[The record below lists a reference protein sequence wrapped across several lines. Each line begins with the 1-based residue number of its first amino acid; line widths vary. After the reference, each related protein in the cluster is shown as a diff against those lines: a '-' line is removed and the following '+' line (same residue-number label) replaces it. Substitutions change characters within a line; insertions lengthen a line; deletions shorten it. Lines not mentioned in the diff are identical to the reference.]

1 VESVTLNRFLGIVEY
16 VGFIMINN
24 VPESGSQQKP
34 HKVLIIGGGGRIGR
48 SVAADIVAHTAAQV
62 TLTGRQATASFV
74 LQAPRQ
80 TYQPLDVA
88 NQAATEQAIAQ
99 HDLII
104 HCAGPFRARNHD
116 VLLACIAQGKPYL
129 DVADSP
135 DYVAKALTYREAA
148 QAAGVTAVISTGIFP
163 GISGSM
169 VRQGIEQLDKAE
181 TVHLSY
187 LVAGSGG
194 AGLTVMRTTFIEL
207 QTPFMS
213 KLKGKWRAIAPY
225 SEREVIDFP
234 RYGKGGVYWFNTV
247 EALTVADTFPELKT
261 IVTKF
266 GSVPD
271 YYNRLTWL
279 MARSP
284 RGFLKSERVIEA
296 LSRISYQM
304 TKVTD
309 PYTGV
314 GIAMR
319 IEVAGEKNKQP
330 TAYVATFEHEDT
342 AFCAGCG
349 TGAIAQ
355 LILSNRLRKPG
366 VWPVEQ
372 ALSTQLFEE
381 TLKQRNLTVN
391 RLQ

>member
-1 VESVTLNRFLGIVEY
+1 MAQR
-16 VGFIMINN
+16 
-24 VPESGSQQKP
+24 
-34 HKVLIIGGGGRIGR
+34 VLVIGGNGRIGR
-48 SVAADIVAHTAAQV
+48 SAATDIVAYTDAAV
-62 TLTGRQATASFV
+62 TVTGRKQSAAFELGDRQQYAV
-74 LQAPRQ
+74 LDLADEPSVE
-80 TYQPLDVA
+80 D
-88 NQAATEQAIAQ
+88 AIAQ

-104 HCAGPFRARNHD
+104 HCAGPFRSRNHY
-116 VLLACIAQGKPYL
+116 VLESCIAQGKPYL

-135 DYVAKALTYREAA
+135 DYVNKALKLREKA
-148 QAAGVTAVISTGIFP
+148 QTAGVTAVISTGIFP

-169 VRQGIEQLDKAE
+169 VRQGVEFLDAAKR
-181 TVHLSY
+181 VHLSY

-194 AGLTVMRTTFIEL
+194 AGVTVMRTTFIEL

-213 KLKGKWRAIAPY
+213 KIKGKWRAIAPY
-225 SEREVIDFP
+225 SQREVVDFP

-247 EALTVADTFPELKT
+247 EALTVADTFPELET

-279 MARSP
+279 TARAP
-284 RGFLKSERVIEA
+284 RAVLKNNAVIEA
-296 LSRISYQM
+296 LSKISYRM
-304 TKVTD
+304 TEVTD

-319 IEVAGEKNKQP
+319 VLVEGEKDGQAS
-330 TAYVATFEHEDT
+330 TYISTFDHEDT

-355 LILSNRLRKPG
+355 LILSGQLDKPG
-366 VWPVEQ
+366 VWAVEQ
-372 ALSTQLFEE
+372 ALSTPLFEE
-381 TLKQRNLTVN
+381 TLKQRKLEIN
-391 RLQ
+391 RAE

>member
-1 VESVTLNRFLGIVEY
+1 MT
-16 VGFIMINN
+16 
-24 VPESGSQQKP
+24 

-48 SVAADIVAHTAAQV
+48 SAAADVLTYTDAQV
-62 TLTGRQATASFV
+62 TVTGRGA
-74 LQAPRQ
+74 
-80 TYQPLDVA
+80 
-88 NQAATEQAIAQ
+88 AATLALSAERQQYQILDLADEAAVEGAIAQ
-99 HDLII
+99 HDLTI
-104 HCAGPFRARNHD
+104 HCAGPFRSRNHH
-116 VLLACIAQGKPYL
+116 VLQSCIAQGKPYV

-135 DYVAKALTYREAA
+135 DYVNEALTYRQAA
-148 QAAGVTAVISTGIFP
+148 QNAGVTAVISTGIFP

-169 VRQGIEQLDKAE
+169 VRQGVEQLDKAE
-181 TVHLSY
+181 KVHLSY

-194 AGLTVMRTTFIEL
+194 AGVTVMRTTFIEL

-213 KLKGKWRAIAPY
+213 KIKGRWRAIAPY
-225 SEREVIDFP
+225 SQREVIDFP

-279 MARSP
+279 MARAP
-284 RGFLKSERVIEA
+284 RSWLKNPKVIES
-296 LSRISYQM
+296 LSQISYRM
-304 TKVTD
+304 TEVTD
-309 PYTGV
+309 PRTGV

-319 IEVAGEKNKQP
+319 ILIEGEKDGQP
-330 TAYVATFEHEDT
+330 AKYLSTFDHEDT

-349 TGAIAQ
+349 TGSVAQ
-355 LILSNRLRKPG
+355 LILSGRLNKPG

-372 ALSTQLFEE
+372 SLSTALFEE
-381 TLKQRNLTVN
+381 TLAQRNLIIQSVAP
-391 RLQ
+391 

>member
-1 VESVTLNRFLGIVEY
+1 MT
-16 VGFIMINN
+16 
-24 VPESGSQQKP
+24 QT
-34 HKVLIIGGGGRIGR
+34 VLVIGGNGRIGR
-48 SVAADIVAHTAAQV
+48 SVAADVLTHTAAEV
-62 TLTGRQATASFV
+62 VVTGRQHSSEWLV
-74 LQAPRQ
+74 GDGLPRQ
-80 TYQPLDVA
+80 RYQRLELSDH
-88 NQAATEQAIAQ
+88 QAVEGAIAQ

-104 HCAGPFRARNHD
+104 HCAGPFRHRDHH
-116 VLLACIAQGKPYL
+116 VLLSCIAQGKPYL

-135 DYVAKALTYREAA
+135 DYVNKALTYRQAA
-148 QAAGVTAVISTGIFP
+148 QEAGVTAVISTGIFP

-169 VRQGIEQLDKAE
+169 VRQGIEQLDKAH

-194 AGLTVMRTTFIEL
+194 AGVTVMRTTFIEL

-213 KLKGKWRAIAPY
+213 KLRGRWRAVDPY
-225 SEREVIDFP
+225 SQREVLTFP

-247 EALTVADTFPELKT
+247 EALTVADTFPEVKT

-279 MARSP
+279 MARMP
-284 RGFLKSERVIEA
+284 RAALKNPTVIEK
-296 LSRISYQM
+296 LSQISYRM
-304 TKVTD
+304 TQFTD

-319 IEVAGEKNKQP
+319 VQIEGEKAGKE
-330 TAYVATFEHEDT
+330 TTYLATFDHEDT

-355 LILSNRLRKPG
+355 LILSNQLTRPG

-372 ALSTQLFEE
+372 ALSTPLFEQ
-381 TLKQRNLTVN
+381 TLVQRELAIN
-391 RLQ
+391 RIK

>member
-1 VESVTLNRFLGIVEY
+1 
-16 VGFIMINN
+16 MI
-24 VPESGSQQKP
+24 QKATQ
-34 HKVLIIGGGGRIGR
+34 KVLIIGGGGRIGR
-48 SVAADIVAHTAAQV
+48 SVANDICQYTDALI
-62 TLTGRQATASFV
+62 TLTGRRADHQLEPTFS
-74 LQAPRQ
+74 LSEQQ
-80 TYQPLDVA
+80 TYQQLTLADR
-88 NQAATEQAIAQ
+88 AAVEEAIAQ
-99 HDLII
+99 HDLVI
-104 HCAGPFRARNHD
+104 HCAGPFRSRDHH
-116 VLLACIAQGKPYL
+116 VLTSCIAQGKPYL

-135 DYVAKALTYREAA
+135 DYVNQALSYRE
-148 QAAGVTAVISTGIFP
+148 QAKSAGVTAIISTGIFP

-169 VRQGIEQLDKAE
+169 VRQGIEQLDTAE
-181 TVHLSY
+181 KVHLSY

-213 KLKGKWRAIAPY
+213 KVKGRWQAIAPY
-225 SEREVIDFP
+225 SEREVLDFP

-247 EALTVADTFPELKT
+247 EALTVADTFPALKT

-279 MARSP
+279 MARLPS
-284 RGFLKSERVIEA
+284 GLLKNNAVIEA
-296 LSRISYQM
+296 LSKISYRM
-304 TKVTD
+304 TQVSD
-309 PYTGV
+309 PGTGV

-319 IEVAGEKNKQP
+319 IEITGEKDGKP
-330 TAYVATFEHEDT
+330 ATYLSTLDHEDT

-355 LILSNRLRKPG
+355 LILSEQLDKPG

-372 ALSTQLFEE
+372 ALPTPLFEK
-381 TLKQRNLTVN
+381 TLAQRQIAIKQPLR
-391 RLQ
+391 

>member
-1 VESVTLNRFLGIVEY
+1 MT
-16 VGFIMINN
+16 
-24 VPESGSQQKP
+24 QT
-34 HKVLIIGGGGRIGR
+34 VLVIGGSGRIGR
-48 SVAADIVAHTAAQV
+48 AVAADVLQHTAAQV
-62 TLTGRQATASFV
+62 TLTGRRAAAPTKLANELTTRQRYQA
-74 LQAPRQ
+74 
-80 TYQPLDVA
+80 LDLA
-88 NQAATEQAIAQ
+88 DEQAVIDEIAQ

-104 HCAGPFRARNHD
+104 HCAGPFRSRNHQ
-116 VLLACIAQGKPYL
+116 VLLACINQGKPYL

-135 DYVAKALTYREAA
+135 DYVNHALTYRQQAQEAE
-148 QAAGVTAVISTGIFP
+148 VTAVLSTGIFP

-169 VRQGIEQLDKAE
+169 VRQGIEQLDTAE
-181 TVHLSY
+181 SVHLSY

-194 AGLTVMRTTFIEL
+194 AGVTVMRTTFIEL

-213 KLKGKWRAIAPY
+213 KLKGRWRAIEPY
-225 SEREVIDFP
+225 SQREVIEFP

-247 EALTVADTFPELKT
+247 EALTVADTFPQVKT

-279 MARSP
+279 MARLP
-284 RGFLKSERVIEA
+284 KAWLKNSQLIES
-296 LSRISYQM
+296 LSHISYRM
-304 TKVTD
+304 TQVTD
-309 PYTGV
+309 PRTGV

-319 IEVAGEKNKQP
+319 ICIEGEKEGKP
-330 TAYVATFEHEDT
+330 ATYLATFDHKDT

-355 LILSNRLRKPG
+355 LILSGQLTKPG

-372 ALSTQLFEE
+372 ALQTDLFEE
-381 TLKQRNLTVN
+381 TLTQRNLAVVS
-391 RLQ
+391 QIDSI